1 MKSVFTQP
9 KKDSSVKMEDLPLRV
24 VQIPRV
30 WSPVKKEW
38 IVDEIGRSMPEL
50 YIQDTVA
57 IYNLF
62 PFSIRVY
69 LKRGCE
75 YTPFLE
81 LPEFSTY
88 YFRPRRTRFLEDGV
102 TLRDM
107 DDIHSVATD
116 DIQDMAT
123 NNWLTRPVLFRAHN
137 STIVFNQ
144 TNFST
149 RLSGTTINLIG
160 EFTELVIKNNSGLD
174 IDIWYYNSYLGRAC
188 STRNY
193 IRSSN
198 GLAGFRLNTCL
209 TIVFIS
215 PTSGKVI
222 GKPFKVQ
229 LTNVKTDT
237 IDIGLM
243 ETM

>member
-1 MKSVFTQP
+1 MIQK
-9 KKDSSVKMEDLPLRV
+9 
-24 VQIPRV
+24 PRV
-30 WSPVKKEW
+30 WSPITKEW
-38 IVDEIGRSMPEL
+38 KVDEIGESMPEL
-50 YIQDTVA
+50 YIQDTVT

-69 LKRGCE
+69 LKRGIE
-75 YTPFLE
+75 YIPFLE

-102 TLRDM
+102 SLRNM
-107 DDIHSVATD
+107 DDVHSVATD
-116 DIQDMAT
+116 DVQDMT
-123 NNWLTRPVLFRAHN
+123 INSWLTRPVLFRAHN
-137 STIVFNQ
+137 STIVFNL
-144 TNFST
+144 TTFST
-149 RLSGTTINLIG
+149 RLSGTTINLVG
-160 EFTELVIKNNSGLD
+160 EFTELVIKNNLGLD
-174 IDIWYYNSYLGRAC
+174 IDVWYYNSYLGRAC

-193 IRSSN
+193 IRTSN

-215 PTSGKVI
+215 PVSGKII

-237 IDIGLM
+237 VDIGLTEAM
-243 ETM
+243 